1 MEITGNRGHLLGW
14 SILLS
19 GLFLTEADQ
28 WCLVHLFRDC
38 KHSETLS
45 LFPDNRFSPE
55 GNLLAVGSDDNC
67 VDFYEI
73 KEGQPLKRAGYC
85 KGIPNF
91 VTQMDF
97 SADGRF
103 IQVGSAV
110 RVFLEFF
117 LEIIVSVRPSIL
129 VFVSYPPP
137 FFFCPSESLCPNLF
151 FILTV
156 FTIMCPLSLLQVS
169 TGAYERLVFTV
180 PGGTPVTRRKDINR
194 ITWASWTR

>member
-1 MEITGNRGHLLGW
+1 M
-14 SILLS
+14 
-19 GLFLTEADQ
+19 DQ
-28 WCLVHLFRDC
+28 WRLVHLFRDC

-110 RVFLEFF
+110 RVFF
-117 LEIIVSVRPSIL
+117 
-129 VFVSYPPP
+129 
-137 FFFCPSESLCPNLF
+137 
-151 FILTV
+151 
-156 FTIMCPLSLLQVS
+156 
-169 TGAYERLVFTV
+169 
-180 PGGTPVTRRKDINR
+180 
-194 ITWASWTR
+194 